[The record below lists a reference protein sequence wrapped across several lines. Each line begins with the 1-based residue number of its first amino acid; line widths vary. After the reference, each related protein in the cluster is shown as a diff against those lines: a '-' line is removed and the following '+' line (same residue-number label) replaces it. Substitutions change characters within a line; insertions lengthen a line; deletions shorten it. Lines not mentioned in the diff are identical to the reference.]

1 MVHGYG
7 LGDVRTFV
15 TAFIFD
21 ALTLSFVRVTRQFY
35 SKFTTIPQDIF
46 KQFIQHKI
54 ERLGNMA

>member
-7 LGDVRTFV
+7 SGDVRTFI

-21 ALTLSFVRVTRQFY
+21 ALILSFVRVTRQFY

-46 KQFIQHKI
+46 K
-54 ERLGNMA
+54 